1 MKLRRKILV
10 GVAWPYVNGEPHL
23 GHIAGMNMSADIFA
37 RFHRIS
43 GNDVVMV
50 SGSDMHGTPT
60 ALKAIDENTTPEK
73 IATKYHKIWEQA
85 LNDMGFSYDLYTNT
99 HTQEHQ
105 DVVHDIFLKLEKKD
119 LLYEQTQ
126 SMPFSE
132 KEKLFLSDRFVYGE
146 CPYCDE
152 NKARGDQCE
161 KCGKTLDPMDLKNIK
176 SIRDNST
183 PIFKETTHKFIKLSF
198 FEEKLRSW
206 IESRSDWRQN
216 VVNQSLGMIKE
227 GLHDRAITRDIEWG
241 IPVPVSDEKYS
252 SKSIY
257 VWFEAVIGYLS
268 ATKSWAKKQG
278 DKNLWKKWWIDP
290 DGETYYFQGKDNIPF
305 HTIIWPAILL
315 GYEEL
320 NLPTDVVANEYLNLG
335 GLDFSKSKGHAVWVR
350 EFLKSYESEPLRY
363 YLTKIMP
370 ETSDSEFTWKG
381 FVESNNNELVAT
393 LGNFVHRIFNIINKN
408 YDGIIPDPQSIEKED
423 EKILDQ
429 CKKTLID
436 ISSCIDSRKFRNA
449 LNHLMQLARD
459 GNKYIDKKEPWKM
472 VKIDKKLSSTS
483 LWVGCNII
491 SALRTA
497 MYPFLPKTSDKIHN
511 MIFDDSDTL
520 RDGWSVREIPPE
532 TKLKNVKTLFIKLD
546 ESVIDFEN
554 GKFKD

>member
-1 MKLRRKILV
+1 MRRNILV

-37 RFHRIS
+37 RFHRIA
-43 GNDVVMV
+43 GNNVVMV

-60 ALKAIDENTTPEK
+60 ALKAIDEGTTPEK
-73 IATKYHKIWEQA
+73 IATKYHKIWEKA
-85 LNDMGFSYDLYTNT
+85 LSDMGFSYDLYTNT
-99 HTQEHQ
+99 HTKEHEA
-105 DVVHDIFLKLEKKD
+105 VVHDMFLKLQNKN

-132 KEKLFLSDRFVYGE
+132 EEQRFLPDRFVYGE
-146 CPYCDE
+146 CPHCDE
-152 NKARGDQCE
+152 TKARGDQCDT
-161 KCGKTLDPMDLKNIK
+161 CGVTLDPIDLVNIK
-176 SIRDNST
+176 SVRDDST

-198 FEEKLRSW
+198 FEKNLKEW
-206 IESRSDWRQN
+206 IKTRTDWRPN

-227 GLHDRAITRDIEWG
+227 GLHDRAITRDINWG
-241 IPVPVSDEKYS
+241 ISVPVEDKKYN

-257 VWFEAVIGYLS
+257 VWFEAVIGYFS
-268 ATKSWAKKQG
+268 ATKSWAMKQG
-278 DKNLWKKWWIDP
+278 DKDLWKKWWIDD

-315 GYEEL
+315 GYEGL

-350 EFLKSYESEPLRY
+350 DFLERYEAEPLRY

-393 LGNFVHRIFNIINKN
+393 LGNFVNRILNIINKN
-408 YDGIIPDPQSIEKED
+408 YDGIIPDPISINED
-423 EKILDQ
+423 DQVLLDL
-429 CKKTLID
+429 CKNTLDEIEM
-436 ISSCIDSRKFRNA
+436 SIDSRKFRKA
-449 LNHLMQLARD
+449 LNHMMLLARE
-459 GNKYIDKKEPWKM
+459 GNKYIDKKEPWKL
-472 VKIDKKLSSTS
+472 VKKDKNLCSTS

-491 SALRTA
+491 VTLGTA
-497 MYPFLPKTSDKIHN
+497 MYPFLPKTADKIHN
-511 MIFDDSDTL
+511 MIFDQSDTL
-520 RDGWSVREIPPE
+520 KDGWKIRPIPSK
-532 TKLKNVKTLFIKLD
+532 TRLKNVKTLFIKLD
-546 ESVIDFEN
+546 ESVIDLEN
-554 GKFKD
+554 SKFKD